1 MIVKT
6 DGLYSVVITIR
17 LPSPIAPVDEAAEA
31 GVLAAVLP
39 EVRG

>member
-1 MIVKT
+1 MKT
-6 DGLYSVVITIR
+6 DGLYLVLITIH
-17 LPSPIAPVDEAAEA
+17 LPSPIAPVDEAVDA